1 MQRKDLPACA
11 KCSVKKS
18 NKICRVEGGAGP
30 SSCPTKKMEDVVKKA
45 VEAYQESDNH
55 EFARQASIQEGECYS
70 NRDLPPYV
78 KYPIK
83 PRLQEI
89 CEFADK
95 MGYKRLGLAYCS
107 GLQAEAAA
115 LTRVFEARGFEV
127 ASVVC
132 KVGCTPKEEIGI
144 KEEEKVRIGQFET
157 MCSPITQA
165 MVLNEAATE
174 FNIIMGLCVGH
185 DSLFFKYAEAP
196 TTVFAVKDRV
206 LGHNPLAAI
215 YTLDSYSERLLK

>member
-1 MQRKDLPACA
+1 MYTYAMCGNRSCRTGELDKTPLNCPCNEEEQEKVKELYHDEDNKKLAYCSALTEAEGYCRKTRLEEVMDFAN
-11 KCSVKKS
+11 KC
-18 NKICRVEGGAGP
+18 
-30 SSCPTKKMEDVVKKA
+30 
-45 VEAYQESDNH
+45 
-55 EFARQASIQEGECYS
+55 
-70 NRDLPPYV
+70 
-78 KYPIK
+78 
-83 PRLQEI
+83 
-89 CEFADK
+89 
-95 MGYKRLGLAYCS
+95 GYKRLGLAYCS